1 MRRAGFPCHGV
12 GQAVVRVFLHHFLQG
27 GLVVILGGFALR
39 DERQDKVAGGLNA
52 AVQEQSGNGGFK
64 RIRNHAGAAA
74 PAAQLLAAAQPQV
87 RAQVDLLR
95 KLEQRVLADQ
105 RSAHAGQ
112 FALRAGGMVE
122 QIVCHHNGQHTVAQ
136 KFQPLVI
143 QRRGFALVGVRAVG
157 QRRDEQF
164 FILKMVMQLFF
175 QFLRGT
181 RGHKIALP
189 FVLSVLRLYI
199 GIFCRPGGQCPP
211 LQWALV
217 LRPSRRGAHCAPT
230 AYILVPAISNGRA

>member
-1 MRRAGFPCHGV
+1 MTVFPTFAGKLQKGLHGNAPPYIMREKRRSDAGGNAICRAG
-12 GQAVVRVFLHHFLQG
+12 
-27 GLVVILGGFALR
+27 
-39 DERQDKVAGGLNA
+39 
-52 AVQEQSGNGGFK
+52 
-64 RIRNHAGAAA
+64 AGAAA

-157 QRRDEQF
+157 QRVMSSSLF
-164 FILKMVMQLFF
+164 LK
-175 QFLRGT
+175 
-181 RGHKIALP
+181 
-189 FVLSVLRLYI
+189 
-199 GIFCRPGGQCPP
+199 
-211 LQWALV
+211 W
-217 LRPSRRGAHCAPT
+217 
-230 AYILVPAISNGRA
+230 

>member
-1 MRRAGFPCHGV
+1 
-12 GQAVVRVFLHHFLQG
+12 
-27 GLVVILGGFALR
+27 
-39 DERQDKVAGGLNA
+39 
-52 AVQEQSGNGGFK
+52 
-64 RIRNHAGAAA
+64 
-74 PAAQLLAAAQPQV
+74 
-87 RAQVDLLR
+87 
-95 KLEQRVLADQ
+95 
-105 RSAHAGQ
+105 
-112 FALRAGGMVE
+112 MVE

-157 QRRDEQF
+157 QRRDKQF

-217 LRPSRRGAHCAPT
+217 LRLSRRGAHCAPA
-230 AYILVPAISNGRA
+230 AYILVPAISNGRAQHFNFRTICRFIPRLSFLLRPWRLLRPGRSAWYRTGHWQRTALPGGWRS